1 MRMTELLKSG
11 IDLGVAQLKRSTSLS
26 AQNNHF
32 FTTMHNQILDHGGR
46 VRMGSYAV
54 ESHQRKV
61 HHPVEEDSSPESDSN
76 ADSNA

>member
-11 IDLGVAQLKRSTSLS
+11 IDLGEAQLKRSTSLS

-54 ESHQRKV
+54 EIHQRKV
-61 HHPVEEDSSPESDSN
+61 HHPVEESSSDSN
-76 ADSNA
+76 A